1 MSSSI
6 TEVDIGVEDVT
17 FQEVGNTGGGLE
29 LLMNTNRKSR
39 DSSSRRDADS
49 DVDLADIRELANRLD
64 DDDDG
69 GMPSRKRSLLFGD
82 DGDLG
87 GSSEETGRG
96 GASTPR
102 IKINF
107 GDTPAASET
116 IKLVEDESQNKTW
129 DGFQKMDNIPNE
141 ADKAVL
147 EPKMKK
153 EDMLREKFVYLR
165 KLENLE
171 QRGVR
176 LSKHY
181 TMDSNLDEM
190 KGEYEMIVSEKEKSN
205 SVKFQGKMLM
215 ACITGLEFLNNKF
228 DPFDLKLDG
237 WAEQVNE
244 NINDYDEIFGELHE
258 KYHSKAKMAP
268 ELKLMF
274 QLAGSAIMLHMTN
287 SMFKSSMP
295 NMDDY
300 MRQHPEVMKEF
311 TKAAVSSMGES
322 NPGFGGFMNSV
333 MGGGAGSGSGGMPR
347 SEPMPSMMGPPPP
360 AMQTK
365 GPHPGR
371 AGGVTSATQ
380 VNRPDID
387 MARADQPPRV
397 QRSEMKGPT
406 DISSILEGLKKRE
419 PPQQTK
425 RVNISSPQEEGST
438 ISAADASE
446 LAGGRVP
453 KSRRKKS
460 ERNTISLDI

>member
-1 MSSSI
+1 MPSSI
-6 TEVDIGVEDVT
+6 SEVDIGVEDVT
-17 FQEVGNTGGGLE
+17 FEEVGGPGAEKFGGGLE
-29 LLMNTNRKSR
+29 FLMNTSRKNK
-39 DSSSRRDADS
+39 DSSSSSIRDADS
-49 DVDLADIRELANRLD
+49 DVDLADIKELSNKLD
-64 DDDDG
+64 DDDFG
-69 GMPSRKRSLLFGD
+69 NRPSRKRSTLFADDDDDERGD
-82 DGDLG
+82 NIRLKL
-87 GSSEETGRG
+87 SNEPVS
-96 GASTPR
+96 
-102 IKINF
+102 
-107 GDTPAASET
+107 SET
-116 IKLVEDESQNKTW
+116 IKLVEDDSKNKTW

-141 ADKAVL
+141 ADKSAML
-147 EPKMKK
+147 DPKPKR
-153 EDMLREKFVYLR
+153 EDLLREKFVYLR
-165 KLENLE
+165 KLEDLE
-171 QRGVR
+171 QKGVR
-176 LSKHY
+176 LTKHY
-181 TMDSNLDEM
+181 SMDSSLDEM
-190 KGEYEMIVSEKEKSN
+190 KGEYEMIISEKERSN

-311 TKAAVSSMGES
+311 TKAAVSSMGDS

-333 MGGGAGSGSGGMPR
+333 MGGGQQR
-347 SEPMPSMMGPPPP
+347 SEPAPSMMGPPPP

-371 AGGVTSATQ
+371 AGGITSPPQ
-380 VNRPDID
+380 GNSRPDID
-387 MARADQPPRV
+387 MARAEPQRS

-419 PPQQTK
+419 PPPSSNNTK
-425 RVNISSPQEEGST
+425 RVNISSPQEDGST
-438 ISAADASE
+438 ISAQDANE
-446 LAGGRVP
+446 LSGGRVP

>member
-6 TEVDIGVEDVT
+6 AEVDIGVEDVT
-17 FQEVGNTGGGLE
+17 FQEIGNTGGGLE
-29 LLMNTNRKSR
+29 LLMNTSRKTR
-39 DSSSRRDADS
+39 DSSSRKDADS
-49 DVDLADIRELANRLD
+49 DVDLSDIRDLANRLD
-64 DDDDG
+64 DDDG
-69 GMPSRKRSLLFGD
+69 LPSRKRSLLFGSD
-82 DGDLG
+82 DDAMNGND
-87 GSSEETGRG
+87 EVGRG
-96 GASTPR
+96 GATTPN

-107 GDTPAASET
+107 GDTPVASET
-116 IKLVEDESQNKTW
+116 IKLVEDDGPSKTW

-153 EDMLREKFVYLR
+153 EDLLREKFVYLR

-171 QRGVR
+171 QKGVR

-181 TMDSNLDEM
+181 SMDSNLDEM

-215 ACITGLEFLNNKF
+215 ACITGMEFLNNKF

-244 NINDYDEIFGELHE
+244 NITDYDEIFGELHE

-333 MGGGAGSGSGGMPR
+333 MGGGSGGNSGGMSR
-347 SEPMPSMMGPPPP
+347 SEPTPSMMGPPPP

-365 GPHPGR
+365 RPHPGR
-371 AGGVTSATQ
+371 AGGVTSPSQ
-380 VNRPDID
+380 VNRPDLD
-387 MARADQPPRV
+387 MALAEPPRS

-419 PPQQTK
+419 PAQQTK

>member
-1 MSSSI
+1 
-6 TEVDIGVEDVT
+6 
-17 FQEVGNTGGGLE
+17 
-29 LLMNTNRKSR
+29 
-39 DSSSRRDADS
+39 
-49 DVDLADIRELANRLD
+49 
-64 DDDDG
+64 
-69 GMPSRKRSLLFGD
+69 
-82 DGDLG
+82 
-87 GSSEETGRG
+87 
-96 GASTPR
+96 
-102 IKINF
+102 
-107 GDTPAASET
+107 
-116 IKLVEDESQNKTW
+116 
-129 DGFQKMDNIPNE
+129 MDNVPNE

-153 EDMLREKFVYLR
+153 EDVLREKFVYLR

-171 QRGVR
+171 QKGVR

-181 TMDSNLDEM
+181 SMDSNLDEM
-190 KGEYEMIVSEKEKSN
+190 KGEYEMIVAEKERSN

-215 ACITGLEFLNNKF
+215 ACITGMEFLNNKF

-287 SMFKSSMP
+287 SMFKTSMP

-333 MGGGAGSGSGGMPR
+333 MGGGAGPAGGGAQQR

-371 AGGVTSATQ
+371 AGGVTSQSQA
-380 VNRPDID
+380 NRPDID
-387 MARADQPPRV
+387 MARAEPPKP

-419 PPQQTK
+419 PAQQTK

-446 LAGGRVP
+446 LAGSRVP